1 MQRKIIASGLT
12 LVLFIATYAA
22 VRTQDNQDRLA
33 VGKGN
38 GTLKLGDEKFKITS
52 VVVKLMQDGK
62 AEITL
67 ISDINI
73 FLTASWSNHAASQQ
87 EFDLQITDSD
97 SRGGI
102 EGAGKVVLSNDGKMV
117 AQLVLKGTSRA
128 TKRSVEANFEGK

>member
-1 MQRKIIASGLT
+1 MQRIIFASGLT
-12 LVLFIATYAA
+12 LVLLIATFAA
-22 VRTQDNQDRLA
+22 VRAQETQDRLA

-117 AQLVLKGTSRA
+117 AQLALKGTSRA
-128 TKRSVEANFEGK
+128 TKRSVEATFEGK